1 MQETQSYT
9 WQITDPIL
17 ITQIKTATPKQRF
30 ASPAFRLF
38 NFVWELNLFPN
49 GDTNSNSGMVKIYLR
64 TCGLSKKISS
74 INTRIRYCFVEG
86 DKSKAANAK
95 ITQDKPEAGSWKNG
109 TMKTSDFQKWDQL
122 TFKIE
127 ITLYNVFNTEQ
138 DDITNKYL
146 KHEEKKTDSNELDA
160 PKLDSFTWTI
170 TDPTLIKEMISA
182 KPGKSFLSPIHRLF
196 NFTWQLQV
204 KPTGHHE
211 QPGNVYLFLN
221 LCGLS
226 PKVDSV

>member
-38 NFVWELNLFPN
+38 NFVWELKLYPN
-49 GDTNSNSGMVKIYLR
+49 GETNNNSGMAKIFLR
-64 TCGLSKKISS
+64 ACGLSKKISS
-74 INTRIRYCFVEG
+74 INMRIRYCFVEG
-86 DKSKAANAK
+86 DKSQTANAK
-95 ITQDKPEAGSWKNG
+95 ITHDKQTAGTWKSG
-109 TMKTSDFQKWDQL
+109 TVKTSDFQKWDQL

-146 KHEEKKTDSNELDA
+146 QHEEKKTDANE
-160 PKLDSFTWTI
+160 LDSFTWTI

-182 KPGKSFLSPIHRLF
+182 KPGKSFLSPIHRFF
-196 NFTWQLQV
+196 NFTWKLEIA
-204 KPTGHHE
+204 PTGQRE